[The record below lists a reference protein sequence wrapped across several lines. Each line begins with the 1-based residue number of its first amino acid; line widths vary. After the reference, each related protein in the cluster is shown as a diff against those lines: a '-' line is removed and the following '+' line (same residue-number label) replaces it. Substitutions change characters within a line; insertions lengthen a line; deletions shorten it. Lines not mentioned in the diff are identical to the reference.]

1 MSFEVFG
8 ILNDKGRVDDRRK
21 RFIGQ
26 VATASI
32 CQSVIALKWV
42 DNLYVCFLCNA
53 VKDVLT

>member
-1 MSFEVFG
+1 MGFEVFG

-32 CQSVIALKWV
+32 CQSLIALEWV
-42 DNLYVCFLCNA
+42 ETFTSASFATRSNLS
-53 VKDVLT
+53 